1 MNETSLKELA
11 TIDVTEMR
19 TIGHVSVKAYVSYL
33 KTKFLLIKHTFMDSN
48 KLLMVDAGRLII
60 NIKMIINNQM

>member
-33 KTKFLLIKHTFMDSN
+33 KMKKLNHSYVLLQNNSYLYQETGF
-48 KLLMVDAGRLII
+48 II
-60 NIKMIINNQM
+60 QQH

>member
-33 KTKFLLIKHTFMDSN
+33 KTKLPLSRNWFYNTTALVEIANKIIIKN
-48 KLLMVDAGRLII
+48 
-60 NIKMIINNQM
+60 